1 MPVNVLMMYSIRIS
15 LQITNAA
22 DDEKLREVLVS
33 DDVLGPIYM
42 RPGRCQTGM
51 KIEIVSM
58 FT

>member
-1 MPVNVLMMYSIRIS
+1 MDYVAMPPGKRIGLPLNCHPPPPPS
-15 LQITNAA
+15 LQ
-22 DDEKLREVLVS
+22 
-33 DDVLGPIYM
+33 LGPVYM